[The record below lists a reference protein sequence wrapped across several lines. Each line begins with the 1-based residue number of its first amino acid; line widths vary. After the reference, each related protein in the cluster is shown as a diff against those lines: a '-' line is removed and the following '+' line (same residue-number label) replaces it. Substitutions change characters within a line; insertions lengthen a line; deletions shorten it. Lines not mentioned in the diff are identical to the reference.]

1 MIHKLLSPLLLFIFS
16 MQRLPEEIKVKHE
29 KMKEEMIGLSDN
41 KNIDLVVNLQYF
53 PIISSWYMYIS
64 ISAILIFFFLK
75 KECSYK
81 ICIAKFLCYFRG
93 IREMIGLYFL

>member
-1 MIHKLLSPLLLFIFS
+1 

-53 PIISSWYMYIS
+53 PVISS
-64 ISAILIFFFLK
+64 
-75 KECSYK
+75 
-81 ICIAKFLCYFRG
+81 
-93 IREMIGLYFL
+93 